1 MVDILLHVTET
12 VVTTKLICRI
22 RKLMQN
28 IRRLRCKNPEK
39 RKESRGKIQ
48 DRIDSES
55 SQHCLGRDLQVEGRE
70 NCNGSCE
77 EESISNAC
85 GAQMGC
91 IPNSRCF
98 EYIKNHCLEL
108 VPMDSTKSQV
118 SHPLLEQSY
127 YLDEYHKARLKEEF
141 DVEPWSF
148 FDQCVGEAVIVPAGC
163 PYQNRKNKSCVN
175 VVLNFLSPEHATE
188 SIKLVDELNQLP
200 QRVKTKAN
208 KIKVKKMAIYKVS
221 EAIKEIRELTSADS
235 TAASRI

>member
-1 MVDILLHVTET
+1 QVDILLHVTET

-85 GAQMGC
+85 GAQW
-91 IPNSRCF
+91 
-98 EYIKNHCLEL
+98 
-108 VPMDSTKSQV
+108 DV

-141 DVEPWSF
+141 
-148 FDQCVGEAVIVPAGC
+148 AVIVPAGC

-175 VVLNFLSPEHATE
+175 VVLNFLSAEHATE

>member
-28 IRRLRCKNPEK
+28 IRRLRRKNPEK

-85 GAQMGC
+85 GAQW
-91 IPNSRCF
+91 
-98 EYIKNHCLEL
+98 
-108 VPMDSTKSQV
+108 DV

-141 DVEPWSF
+141 VL

>member
-39 RKESRGKIQ
+39 RKESRGKKQ

-55 SQHCLGRDLQVEGRE
+55 SQHCLGRDLQIEGRE

-85 GAQMGC
+85 GAQW
-91 IPNSRCF
+91 
-98 EYIKNHCLEL
+98 
-108 VPMDSTKSQV
+108 DV

-127 YLDEYHKARLKEEF
+127 YLDESVRPFSRTSLGSLLRAENSATAL
-141 DVEPWSF
+141 V
-148 FDQCVGEAVIVPAGC
+148 VPEYSSDAGL
-163 PYQNRKNKSCVN
+163 Y
-175 VVLNFLSPEHATE
+175 LS
-188 SIKLVDELNQLP
+188 
-200 QRVKTKAN
+200 
-208 KIKVKKMAIYKVS
+208 
-221 EAIKEIRELTSADS
+221 
-235 TAASRI
+235 SRPI

>member
-28 IRRLRCKNPEK
+28 IRRLRRKNPEK

-85 GAQMGC
+85 GAQW
-91 IPNSRCF
+91 
-98 EYIKNHCLEL
+98 
-108 VPMDSTKSQV
+108 DV

-141 DVEPWSF
+141 
-148 FDQCVGEAVIVPAGC
+148 A
-163 PYQNRKNKSCVN
+163 
-175 VVLNFLSPEHATE
+175 
-188 SIKLVDELNQLP
+188 DELNQLP